1 MTIAVLV
8 LYFVVLLGIGGA
20 AQRLFRGTGQDF
32 YTASRSLGP
41 FVLLMAIFGTHMTA
55 FSILGASAEAYR
67 RGIGVFA
74 LMASSSAIVVPLL
87 LLYVAPKIWA
97 LGRDFGFTT
106 QAQYFRARFASDKLG
121 LLFFLVLTLLLM
133 PYLLVS
139 VLGGGV
145 TLAKLS
151 GGAVS
156 PALGGA
162 ILCAAVLIYV
172 TAGGMRGT
180 AWANTFQA
188 LLFTLLGAVAL
199 FTIVG
204 DWGGLAAAFG
214 QLGESQ
220 PRLLG
225 RDGAIAKAELVTYT
239 LIPLSAGM
247 FPHLFMQWLAA
258 EKAAHFRTSSIG
270 YPLCLVLVWLPSIAL
285 GALAHLDL
293 PGLEGPAVAGVFL
306 ELIDRHFGDLM
317 VGLITAGVL
326 AAVMSLDSQVLAASN
341 MFTNDLVR
349 HYGFSDRL
357 GERQTVLLGRLFVIG
372 IVAAC
377 WVASLFLKPTLF
389 AIAVWSFTG
398 FAGLLP
404 TLLAALFWR
413 RATAAGIAA
422 SVFTVLALL
431 GYYLARGVSPERSL
445 PELGGALPL
454 TLVMVAASAA
464 LALVSLATKPPETA
478 VLDRFFPPPGG
489 RPRA

>member
-1 MTIAVLV
+1 MTIAILG
-8 LYFVVLLGIGGA
+8 LYFLVLLGIGGV

-55 FSILGASAEAYR
+55 FSILGASAEAYK
-67 RGIGVFA
+67 RGIGVFS

-87 LLYVAPKIWA
+87 LLYVAPRVWA

-121 LLFFLVLTLLLM
+121 LLLFLVLTLLLL

-139 VLGGGV
+139 VMGGGV
-145 TLAKLS
+145 TLAKIS
-151 GGAVS
+151 GGALS
-156 PALGGA
+156 PAAGGA
-162 ILCAAVLIYV
+162 LLCAVVLAYV
-172 TAGGMRGT
+172 TTGGMRGT

-188 LLFTLLGAVAL
+188 MLFTGLGALAL

-204 DWGGLAAAFG
+204 DWGGLGAAFG
-214 QLGESQ
+214 RLGADHPQVLSRAGSFA
-220 PRLLG
+220 PG
-225 RDGAIAKAELVTYT
+225 ELVTYT

-258 EKAAHFRTSSIG
+258 EKPSHFRVSSVG

-293 PGLEGPAVAGVFL
+293 PGLSGPAAAGVFL
-306 ELIDRHFGDLM
+306 ELIDLHLGDVM

-349 HYGFSDRL
+349 HYGFHDRL
-357 GERQTVLLGRLFVIG
+357 TERQVVLLGRAFVIA

-377 WVASLFLKPTLF
+377 WGLSLFLKPTLF

-422 SVFTVLALL
+422 SVAAVLAMLGWYLL
-431 GYYLARGVSPERSL
+431 EGVSPERGL
-445 PELGGALPL
+445 PGVGVLPL
-454 TLVMVAASAA
+454 TFVLLAAGAVLVG
-464 LALVSLATKPPETA
+464 VSLATRPPEQA
-478 VLDRFFPPPGG
+478 VLERFFPPP
-489 RPRA
+489 RT

>member
-1 MTIAVLV
+1 MTIAILI
-8 LYFVVLLGIGGA
+8 LYFLVLLGIGA
-20 AQRLFRGTGQDF
+20 FAQRLFRGTGQDF
-32 YTASRSLGP
+32 YTASRTLGP

-67 RGIGVFA
+67 RGIGVFS

-87 LLYVAPKIWA
+87 LLYVAPRVWA

-121 LLFFLVLTLLLM
+121 LLFFLVLTLLLV

-139 VLGGGV
+139 VMGGGV
-145 TLAKLS
+145 TLAKIS
-151 GGAVS
+151 GGALS
-156 PALGGA
+156 PAAGGA
-162 ILCAAVLIYV
+162 ILCVAVLFYV
-172 TAGGMRGT
+172 TTGGMRGT
-180 AWANTFQA
+180 AWVNTFQA
-188 LLFTLLGAVAL
+188 VLFTGLGALAL

-214 QLGESQ
+214 NLGASHPE
-220 PRLLG
+220 LLSRQG
-225 RDGAIAKAELVTYT
+225 SIAPGELITYT

-258 EKAAHFRTSSIG
+258 EKPTHFRISSIG
-270 YPLCLVLVWLPSIAL
+270 YPICLVLVWLPSIAL

-293 PGLEGPAVAGVFL
+293 PGLTGPAVAGVFL
-306 ELIDRHFGDLM
+306 ELVDRHFGDLM

-349 HYGFSDRL
+349 HYGFQDRL
-357 GERQTVLLGRLFVIG
+357 SERQVVLLGRAFVIA
-372 IVAAC
+372 IVAVC
-377 WVASLFLKPTLF
+377 WGLSLVMKPTLF

-404 TLLAALFWR
+404 TLLAALFWK

-422 SVFTVLALL
+422 SVFSVLAVL
-431 GYYLARGVSPERSL
+431 GYYLAQGVSPERGL
-445 PELGGALPL
+445 PGLGVLPL
-454 TLVMVAASAA
+454 SVVLLAATVVLFA
-464 LALVSLATKPPETA
+464 VSLLTRPPEQA
-478 VLDRFFPPPGG
+478 VLDRFFRPP
-489 RPRA
+489 RRA

>member
-1 MTIAVLV
+1 LTIAILV
-8 LYFVVLLGIGGA
+8 LYFVVLLGIGGV
-20 AQRLFRGTGQDF
+20 AQRFFRGTGQDF

-55 FSILGASAEAYR
+55 FSILGASAEAYK
-67 RGIGVFA
+67 RGVGVFA

-87 LLYVAPKIWA
+87 LLYVAPKVWA

-121 LLFFLVLTLLLM
+121 LLLFLVLTLLLM

-139 VLGGGV
+139 VMGGGV
-145 TLAKLS
+145 TLAKIT
-151 GGAVS
+151 GGALS
-156 PALGGA
+156 PAVGGA
-162 ILCAAVLIYV
+162 LLCAVVLVYV
-172 TAGGMRGT
+172 TSGGMRGT

-188 LLFTLLGAVAL
+188 LLFTGLGGVAL

-204 DWGGLAAAFG
+204 DWGGFTAAFTE
-214 QLGESQ
+214 LGVRHPE
-220 PRLLG
+220 LLSREG
-225 RDGAIAKAELVTYT
+225 SIAPAELATYT

-258 EKAAHFRTSSIG
+258 EKPGHFRSSSIG
-270 YPLCLVLVWLPSIAL
+270 YPICLVLVWLPSITL
-285 GALAHLDL
+285 GVLARLDF
-293 PGLEGPAVAGVFL
+293 PGLDGPASAGVFL
-306 ELIDRHFGDLM
+306 ALLKLHLNDVM

-349 HYGFSDRL
+349 HYGYHDRLSDR
-357 GERQTVLLGRLFVIG
+357 QVVLLGRAFIVG
-372 IVAAC
+372 IVAIC
-377 WVASLFLKPTLF
+377 WVLSLYLKPTLF

-398 FAGLLP
+398 YASLLP

-422 SVFTVLALL
+422 STFTVLAML
-431 GYYLARGVSPERSL
+431 GYFLASGASAERGL
-445 PELGGALPL
+445 PGLGVLPL
-454 TLVMVAASAA
+454 TLVLGAASLVLIA
-464 LALVSLATKPPETA
+464 VSLLTKPPEKA
-478 VLDRFFPPPGG
+478 VIERFFPPAAE
-489 RPRA
+489 R